1 MCNCMTYS
9 ELKTL
14 LQERHILIKGLAEE
28 LGMTTVGLQ
37 ASMENESMKGCN
49 IGKLCDFLN
58 ITPNDFFGYTTPEKQ
73 ECTYNNIGV
82 SATQTIN
89 PPAALAILEK
99 QLKEKDKQ
107 IQELH
112 KTIQTLTGLL
122 NK

>member
-1 MCNCMTYS
+1 MNYS
-9 ELKTL
+9 EFTNLLK
-14 LQERHILIKGLAEE
+14 ERHLMVTGVAKE
-28 LGMTTVGLQ
+28 LGMTTNGLQ
-37 ASMENESMKGCN
+37 YSIENDSVKSSQLR
-49 IGKLCDFLN
+49 KLCDFLK
-58 ITPNDFFGYTTPEKQ
+58 ITPNDFFGYTTPEKK